1 VGEFQLV
8 IASPMP
14 ERAPILICDDDD
26 MIVQIVTSKLRSE
39 GREVVTASNGAS
51 ALQMI
56 KASLPSAL
64 ILDAV
69 ICLAQSMGKRLM
81 YYMMD
86 CFAPHGGMTESVRIV
101 ESSES
106 GAIEEAVRAAQHKHP
121 DYFQMREVSSSGD
134 RVFFDSRKTDAH
146 RP

>member
-69 ICLAQSMGKRLM
+69 MPGIDGFDVLKLLRAHPRTAELPVLMLTARRSKDDVTKALNLGANGYLAKPFSLGELAARVERLLERT
-81 YYMMD
+81 D
-86 CFAPHGGMTESVRIV
+86 TGQ
-101 ESSES
+101 
-106 GAIEEAVRAAQHKHP
+106 EAWL
-121 DYFQMREVSSSGD
+121 
-134 RVFFDSRKTDAH
+134 
-146 RP
+146 